1 MHTAFEYFDLAYQET
16 VRKISELLR
25 RIINFGVGK
34 QLCQPLNWTIKLSKP
49 DPDSERIEVLTDEQ
63 FKQLNEVWENYY
75 DKHTVHLQQL
85 ITWTGSRPSEALN
98 RYEKISMGTFTKRDT
113 KSGKS
118 LVFRMNQKVRA
129 ILQVQRALLDESVES
144 MQTSQ
149 CVFLR
154 SLGGQ
159 RKLDSF
165 LRHFRRIRDFAG
177 IPEDYRL
184 PSSSLKLPG
193 QTIVQSRFVSIK

>member
-1 MHTAFEYFDLAYQET
+1 
-16 VRKISELLR
+16 
-25 RIINFGVGK
+25 
-34 QLCQPLNWTIKLSKP
+34 
-49 DPDSERIEVLTDEQ
+49 
-63 FKQLNEVWENYY
+63 
-75 DKHTVHLQQL
+75 
-85 ITWTGSRPSEALN
+85 
-98 RYEKISMGTFTKRDT
+98 MGTFTKRDT

-149 CVFLR
+149 FVFLR
-154 SLGGQ
+154 PLGGQ

-177 IPEDYRL
+177 IPEDYLPHYCLRYTIATRL
-184 PSSSLKLPG
+184 LSSGLYLDEVAHRLG
-193 QTIVQSRFVSIK
+193 QLLDLR